1 MSKTILGISAFYHD
15 SAAALLRDGRI
26 KAAAQEERFTR
37 RKHDERFPV
46 HAVEYCLEEVGIEPE
61 ALDYVVFYEKP
72 LLKFDRLIETY
83 LANVPRGFRS
93 FATAIPQWL
102 KTKLHHP
109 REIRN
114 SLKKKYKGPI
124 LFVEH
129 HRSHAASAFYPSP
142 FEDAAI
148 ITLDGVGEWDTTSL
162 AVGEGNRIRMLK
174 TIHFPH
180 SIGLLYSAFTY
191 FTGFRVNSGEYK
203 MMGLA
208 PYGQPRF
215 VDRIL
220 DELVDIKLDGSFAL
234 DIDYFTYPHALT
246 MTGSR
251 FESLFGVSRRKP
263 TEPIE
268 QVHMDLAASVQ
279 LVTEKLI
286 RGLALHAREVTGK
299 DNLCLAGGVALNC
312 VANGKLLREKL
323 FENIWIQPA
332 AGDAGGS
339 LGAALFAHYQLLDHA
354 RVANPLDHMQG
365 SRLGPRFENTYI
377 ESVLEHEG
385 AVYQRIDDESYLLQK
400 TAQLLAAEEVVGW
413 FCGRM
418 EFGPRALGSRSII
431 GDPRSSKMQSRMNLK
446 IKFRESFRPFAPS
459 VLEEDVAEY
468 FEDVEISPY
477 MLLVAKVDSR
487 IRRALTSEEEMLMQD
502 PDLIKRVNV
511 ERSTLPA
518 ITHVDLSARLH
529 TVDEQR
535 HGRYYRLLREFKRL
549 TGCSVLVNTSF
560 NVRGE
565 PIVRSPHEALRCFLA
580 TDMDV
585 LVLEDFMLHKSH
597 QPKPLL
603 QKYRGYAETFELD

>member
-15 SAAALLRDGRI
+15 SAAALVRDGRI
-26 KAAAQEERFTR
+26 EAAAQEERFTR

-83 LANVPRGFRS
+83 LAYVPRGFRS

-109 REIRN
+109 QEILK
-114 SLKKKYKGPI
+114 SLNKSYKGPI

-129 HRSHAASAFYPSP
+129 HLSHAASAFYPSP
-142 FEDAAI
+142 FEEAAI

-208 PYGQPRF
+208 PYGKPQF
-215 VDRIL
+215 ADLIL
-220 DELVDIKLDGSFAL
+220 DKLVDMKSDGSFAL
-234 DIDYFTYPHALT
+234 DTDYFTYPHGLT
-246 MTGSR
+246 MTGAR
-251 FESLFGVSRRKP
+251 FESLFGVRRREP
-263 TEPIE
+263 TEAIA

-279 LVTEKLI
+279 LVTEQLI
-286 RGLALHAREVTGK
+286 RGVALHARQVTGK
-299 DNLCLAGGVALNC
+299 DKLCLAGGVALNC
-312 VANGKLLREKL
+312 VSNGKLLREKL
-323 FENIWIQPA
+323 FEDLWIQPA

-339 LGAALFAHYQLLDHA
+339 LGAALFTHYQLLDHD
-354 RVANPLDHMQG
+354 RMLDPLDHMQG
-365 SRLGPRFENTYI
+365 SRLGPRFGNTSIETALEN
-377 ESVLEHEG
+377 EG
-385 AVYQRIDDESYLLQK
+385 AVYRRIDDESALLEK

-459 VLEEDVAEY
+459 VLEEDVAGY

-487 IRRALTSEEEMLMQD
+487 IRRALTSEEETLMQD

>member
-15 SAAALLRDGRI
+15 SAAALVRDGRI
-26 KAAAQEERFTR
+26 EAAAQEERFTR

-46 HAVEYCLEEVGIEPE
+46 KAVEYCLQEAEIEPE

-109 REIRN
+109 REIRK
-114 SLKKKYKGPI
+114 SLNKRYKGPI

-129 HRSHAASAFYPSP
+129 HLSHAASAFYPSP

-162 AVGEGNRIRMLK
+162 AIGEGNRIRMLK

-208 PYGQPRF
+208 PYGRPRF
-215 VDRIL
+215 ADLIL
-220 DELVDIKLDGSFAL
+220 DKLVDMKSDGSFAL
-234 DIDYFTYPHALT
+234 NMEYFTYPHALT

-251 FESLFGVSRRKP
+251 FESLFGVRRRMP

-268 QVHMDLAASVQ
+268 QVYMDLAASVQ
-279 LVTEKLI
+279 LVTEQLI

-299 DNLCLAGGVALNC
+299 DKLCLAGGVALNC
-312 VANGKLLREKL
+312 VANGKLLRQKL
-323 FENIWIQPA
+323 FENLWIQPA

-339 LGAALFAHYQLLDHA
+339 LGAALFTHYHLLNHD
-354 RVANPLDHMQG
+354 RVVNPLDHMQG
-365 SRLGPRFENTYI
+365 SRLGPRFENATI
-377 ESVLEHEG
+377 ETVLEQEG
-385 AVYQRIDDESYLLQK
+385 AVYQRIDDEPYLLQK
-400 TAQLLAAEEVVGW
+400 TAQLLAEEEVVGW
-413 FCGRM
+413 FRGRM

-431 GDPRSSKMQSRMNLK
+431 GDPRSGRMQSRMNLK

-459 VLEEDVAEY
+459 VLEEDVAAY
-468 FEDVEISPY
+468 FEDGKISPY

-487 IRRALTSEEEMLMQD
+487 IRRALTEDEEMLMQD
-502 PDLIKRVNV
+502 ADLIKRVNV
-511 ERSTLPA
+511 KRSTLPA

-597 QPKPLL
+597 QPRRLL